1 MTQSRR
7 ELRLQRETSSPLS
20 DDEIILHPEVLRAV
34 AKKMRE
40 RRPAPY
46 PLMKPK
52 DYILATI
59 YHEFVDGLDAVA
71 DDTEAKVV
79 KFVPQQEDTDG
90 SEGSNRIQ

>member
-7 ELRLQRETSSPLS
+7 ELRLQRESSSPKTEE
-20 DDEIILHPEVLRAV
+20 EITLHPEVLRAV

-46 PLMKPK
+46 PLMKPR

-59 YHEFVDGLDAVA
+59 YHEFVDGLEAVA
-71 DDTEAKVV
+71 DDTDEKVV
-79 KFVPQQEDTDG
+79 KFLPQQKDTDG
-90 SEGSNRIQ
+90 TEGSDRI